1 MDIPPFCAT
10 LKVYKF
16 IRTLNLKVYVSIGHV
31 HLWVYIE
38 EGAGINMRTEFRIL
52 RAKQLER
59 ALEVFAPAKNSPRP
73 QKGWIRAVREATGIS
88 LRQMAVRLKK
98 APTLA
103 AKLEKSEAEYRITL
117 ASLRDAAD
125 ALGCQLVYALV
136 PKSGSI
142 HDLAEQ
148 GARTKAEEN
157 VRAVEHSMALEDQ
170 AVGGIE
176 DKIEEET
183 RRILKKARKK

>member
-1 MDIPPFCAT
+1 
-10 LKVYKF
+10 
-16 IRTLNLKVYVSIGHV
+16 
-31 HLWVYIE
+31 
-38 EGAGINMRTEFRIL
+38 MRAEFRTL

-59 ALEVFAPAKNSPRP
+59 ALEVFVATRNSPRP
-73 QKGWIRAVREATGIS
+73 QKGWLRALREATGIS
-88 LRQMAVRLKK
+88 LREMASRLKRT
-98 APTLA
+98 PTLA

-136 PKSGSI
+136 PKNGSI

-148 GARTKAEEN
+148 GARTKATQN

-176 DKIEEET
+176 NKIQEET
-183 RRILKKARKK
+183 KRILKKAEKR